1 MKRGTEVKSR
11 MDNYPNIL
19 LRSKN
24 WNVPIYRS
32 AQQCGHAWNHDKEF
46 TPKCS
51 FGRTPS
57 SIGVRCLSQFLQYL
71 LVTVHLV
78 AVHLKSIRSSETL
91 LYISIGSERAHPHCG
106 HWVWSASISTSIFG
120 SGLRCDDLFLVF
132 LRILQFLDIP

>member
-1 MKRGTEVKSR
+1 MR
-11 MDNYPNIL
+11 YFIFPNEMFMHLIVAT
-19 LRSKN
+19 
-24 WNVPIYRS
+24 WAMI
-32 AQQCGHAWNHDKEF
+32 A

-57 SIGVRCLSQFLQYL
+57 SVGVRCLSQFLQYL

-106 HWVWSASISTSIFG
+106 HWVWSASLSTSIFG

-132 LRILQFLDIP
+132 FEDFAVLGYPLNFLTL